1 MEFDLHAAFAE
12 FVFACKNY
20 AFVFFFNEF
29 IYNFMQ
35 IKQGENTKKFCVNY
49 AISVDLTVD
58 NHSLQYRMQFRMC
71 SEVM

>member
-1 MEFDLHAAFAE
+1 
-12 FVFACKNY
+12 
-20 AFVFFFNEF
+20 
-29 IYNFMQ
+29 MQ